1 MTSMDFKKLAEIRH
15 VLNSQFYEREQEIEG
30 ILVALL
36 SRQHM
41 LMIGPTGTA
50 KSALSVEL
58 AKIVTGT
65 EYFQWLLTRFSTPEE
80 VFGPLSLK
88 DLEQGVYKRNTT
100 AKMPEAHL
108 VFLDEIFKAN
118 SAILNS
124 LLTLINERLFYNSGA
139 PTEVPL
145 MSVIGASNEY
155 PEEDEQLE
163 ALFDRF
169 LLRFE
174 VKQIEEDENF
184 MLMMKDTEKN
194 MLMPSISM
202 TELLQLQLLTDQV
215 EIPDVVYESLNK
227 IRHGLKDE
235 GIRPSDRR
243 FKQSL
248 RLLQA
253 KALVNQ
259 RQIVKVEDLSI
270 LEHALWETVD
280 QIETVTNIIRNHS
293 DNYISKALYSIQNE
307 ANDVFYSVLHDYST
321 EFGMEASQKM
331 KILLA
336 DLNNLKNNNQ
346 ARTSDIDAS
355 LDKVNA
361 MQHEIL
367 NRMLE
372 PWYFD
377 AVDNKK
383 ESTSSFF
390 KM

>member
-1 MTSMDFKKLAEIRH
+1 MTSSNFKKLAEIRH
-15 VLNSQFYEREQEIEG
+15 ALNVKFYEREQEIEG

-41 LMIGPTGTA
+41 LMIGPPGTA

-58 AKIVTGT
+58 SKIITGT

-88 DLEQGVYKRNTT
+88 DLEQGVYKRNTAT
-100 AKMPEAHL
+100 KMPEAHL
-108 VFLDEIFKAN
+108 VFLDEVFKAN

-124 LLTLINERLFYNSGA
+124 LLTLINERLFYNSGP
-139 PTEVPL
+139 PTRVPII
-145 MSVIGASNEY
+145 SVIGASNEY
-155 PEEDEQLE
+155 PEEDENLE

-169 LLRFE
+169 ILRFE
-174 VKQIEEDENF
+174 VKRIEEEANF
-184 MLMMKDTEKN
+184 ISMMKATEKN
-194 MLMPSISM
+194 ELMPSM
-202 TELLQLQLLTDQV
+202 TMEELLQLQKLAEQV
-215 EIPDVVYESLNK
+215 EIPDVVYEALIK

-248 RLLQA
+248 SLLQA

-259 RQIVKVEDLSI
+259 RQIVVVEDLSI
-270 LEHALWETVD
+270 LEHVLWETVD
-280 QIETVTNIIRNHS
+280 QIETVSNIISNHTYTFV
-293 DNYISKALYSIQNE
+293 NKALYAIQNE
-307 ANDVFYSVLHDYST
+307 ANEVYYSVLHDDST
-321 EFGMEASQKM
+321 AYGMEASQKM
-331 KILLA
+331 KILVA

-346 ARTSDIDAS
+346 ARKADIDAL
-355 LDKVNA
+355 LDKVNV

-377 AVDNKK
+377 AINEKK